1 MFAIFS
7 TTNRQKVYRPG
18 QWIFGCDMILP
29 IKNRVD
35 WELIRQ
41 RKQTQINIYNAR
53 ENKRRVDYDYKVG
66 DDVMLIKHTS

>member
-1 MFAIFS
+1 
-7 TTNRQKVYRPG
+7 
-18 QWIFGCDMILP
+18 MILP